1 MLEFY
6 LLVNL
11 SLSGNSKP
19 NLNLNRSFENEEN
32 KKKEKET
39 YSRAYFQAG
48 PVVFSHRLAAQEG
61 ICTPPAK
68 RASSFHSV

>member
-1 MLEFY
+1 
-6 LLVNL
+6 VNL

-32 KKKEKET
+32 KKKET

-48 PVVFSHRLAAQEG
+48 PVVFSHHLAAKEG

-68 RASSFHSV
+68 HASSFHFV